1 MPERIVTSSS
11 RVEQLFAG
19 DARFILP
26 YFQRGYAWQDQHV
39 LQLLRDILDCVEG
52 RRGVPWYPLGTIILA
67 RDGDTPETW
76 LTDGHQ
82 RLMTLTIL
90 IAILRDLESDP
101 ALKARLAA
109 CIHRGI
115 DSERTLEARL
125 LTQATMRGTLQTHV
139 QNADATKQDFTG
151 NIEDL
156 PDSDGNIINN
166 RDVLRRR
173 LSGLTPETCRR
184 LAEYVL
190 SGCMLF
196 IIEVENREIAQ
207 LLFTK
212 MHNTGIRPSSS
223 DIFKAQ
229 VLGAIEDDN
238 RDAAHASWELLE
250 ATLGSD
256 RIGMLLHQLVVI
268 ADRKQPESPIEQRLD
283 EIYGL
288 GDPVKART
296 FVKTR
301 IAPVGNHLARVVAAQ
316 LGSQDG
322 ASPMVRQLRYLSWVR
337 HGEMWLPPTLHW
349 LDCHGDD
356 EAATLDFL
364 RRIEALAWML
374 MIRAVEADKRD
385 RRYMTL
391 IDEISAGKAMEPGGV
406 LTISTEERDDVRRI
420 LTGPNF
426 IRRKYKQFLLLRID
440 AAMRGDG
447 EALPPPIGT
456 IEHIYPN
463 RPAADSRWQ
472 RDFKGPRA
480 SVLRQMLGNLT
491 LLTMAE
497 QDVVKNADFD
507 EKRKTYR
514 RSQFHTTRR
523 LDEHDGWTPADV
535 EARTEALVDLILA
548 EWRMTDGGS

>member
-1 MPERIVTSSS
+1 MPEGIATSSC
-11 RVEQLFAG
+11 RVEQLFSA

-39 LQLLRDILDCVEG
+39 LQLLRDIQECAEG

-67 RDGDTPETW
+67 RNGATPETW

-82 RLMTLTIL
+82 RLVTLTIL
-90 IAILRDLESDP
+90 IAILRDLETDP
-101 ALKARLAA
+101 AVKARLAA

-115 DSERTLEARL
+115 GGDAAPEPRL
-125 LTQATMRGTLQTHV
+125 LTQATLRGTLHSHV
-139 QNADATKQDFTG
+139 QSVGSTKEDYSG
-151 NIEDL
+151 NVDDL
-156 PDSDGNIINN
+156 PDSDSNIINN

-173 LSGLTPETCRR
+173 LRGLTPEACRKI
-184 LAEYVL
+184 AEYVL
-190 SGCMLF
+190 SGCILF
-196 IIEVENREIAQ
+196 TIEVESREIAQ

-229 VLGAIEDDN
+229 VLGAIDDYN
-238 RDAAHASWELLE
+238 RDTAQASWELLE
-250 ATLGSD
+250 ASLGSD
-256 RIGMLLHQLVVI
+256 RIGMLLHQLVII
-268 ADRKQPESPIEQRLD
+268 ADRKPPDSPIEQRLD

-288 GDPVKART
+288 GEAAKART
-296 FVKTR
+296 FVETR
-301 IAPVGNHLARVVAAQ
+301 LAPVGNHLSRVVAAQ
-316 LGSQDG
+316 VAGNEVV
-322 ASPMVRQLRYLSWVR
+322 SPIVRQLRYLSWVR

-349 LDCHGDD
+349 LDRHGGDQW
-356 EAATLDFL
+356 ATLDFL
-364 RRIEALAWML
+364 RRIEALAWTQ

-391 IDEISAGKAMEPGGV
+391 IDEISAGKALEPGGA
-406 LTISTEERDDVRRI
+406 LTITPEECDDVRRI

-456 IEHIYPN
+456 IEHIFPN
-463 RPAADSRWQ
+463 RPAANSRWQ
-472 RDFKGPRA
+472 RDFKGKEA
-480 SVLRQMLGNLT
+480 QVLRQMLGNLT
-491 LLTMAE
+491 LLTTAE
-497 QDVVKNADFD
+497 QDIVKNSDFS
-507 EKRKTYR
+507 EKRKTYGQSLFR
-514 RSQFHTTRR
+514 VTRR

-535 EARTEALVDLILA
+535 EARTEALVDLIMR
-548 EWRMTDGGS
+548 EWRMM